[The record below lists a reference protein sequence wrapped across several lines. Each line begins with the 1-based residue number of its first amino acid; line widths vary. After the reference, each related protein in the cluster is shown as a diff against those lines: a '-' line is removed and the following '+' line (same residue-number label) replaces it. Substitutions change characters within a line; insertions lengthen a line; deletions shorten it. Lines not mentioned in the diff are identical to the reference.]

1 LAEKFILWK
10 LYYPYL
16 ILILISLLIFGIYS
30 SKVYEDFYIS
40 KTEESLKYR
49 AVLINEELTVLN
61 FDSITSKHI
70 LEKYDKLTDTRI
82 TIIDIS
88 GKVIADSRE
97 NPSQMESHA
106 DRPEFIEALKGNI
119 GFASRYSHTLQTDLM
134 YVAVPFY
141 YNNQLKAVLRTAVVI
156 EKVNMPFSG
165 LYPTIIY
172 GGIAVL
178 IIIAIFGFVISRMKS
193 KPILE
198 MQNAAER
205 FARGNFSEMIY
216 PPKNPELRTLAGS
229 LNDMAKQLDEK
240 INIIG
245 EQKKLQLAVLESMKE
260 GVLAVD
266 YDEKILLMN
275 KTAGIILTI
284 DETNSIGR
292 TLQETIRI
300 PDIQK
305 FVKALMQSGGIE
317 ETEFVIKRETD
328 KTLQLKGAYLTDNE
342 NKNIGVVILI
352 NDITGLRYLDTLK
365 REFVANVS
373 HELKTPITAIKGF
386 VETLR
391 DGAINQPQNAKRFL
405 DIVYKHSERLNAIV
419 EDLLS
424 LSRLEEKSFEIEFE
438 SIKIRSLLKTAVD
451 NYEFKS
457 KEKLIEI
464 NLDCEENLSA
474 KINNQLIVQA
484 VENLID
490 NAIKYSDIKTH
501 IMISAFKDENKLII
515 KVQDEGCGIH
525 KENFARLF
533 ERFYRIDKS
542 RSRDEGGT
550 GLGLSIVKHIA
561 QVHKG
566 SVEVESEPGK
576 GSTFTIILPVS

>member
-1 LAEKFILWK
+1 LAEKIFLWK

-119 GFASRYSHTLQTDLM
+119 GFASRYSHTLQTNLM

-216 PPKNPELRTLAGS
+216 PPKNPELRILAGS

-300 PDIQK
+300 PNIQK

-317 ETEFVIKRETD
+317 ETEFEIKRETD

-464 NLDCEENLSA
+464 DLDCEENLSA

-515 KVQDEGCGIH
+515 KVQDEGCGIPE
-525 KENFARLF
+525 ENFPRLF

>member
-1 LAEKFILWK
+1 MAEKNYLWK

-193 KPILE
+193 RPILE

-216 PPKNPELRTLAGS
+216 PPKNPELRILAGS

-300 PDIQK
+300 PNIQK

-317 ETEFVIKRETD
+317 ETEFEIKRETD

-464 NLDCEENLSA
+464 DLDCEENLSA

-501 IMISAFKDENKLII
+501 IMISAFKDENKLTI
-515 KVQDEGCGIH
+515 KVQDEGCGIP
-525 KENFARLF
+525 KENFPRLF

>member
-1 LAEKFILWK
+1 
-10 LYYPYL
+10 
-16 ILILISLLIFGIYS
+16 
-30 SKVYEDFYIS
+30 
-40 KTEESLKYR
+40 
-49 AVLINEELTVLN
+49 
-61 FDSITSKHI
+61 
-70 LEKYDKLTDTRI
+70 
-82 TIIDIS
+82 
-88 GKVIADSRE
+88 
-97 NPSQMESHA
+97 
-106 DRPEFIEALKGNI
+106 
-119 GFASRYSHTLQTDLM
+119 M

-193 KPILE
+193 RPILE

-216 PPKNPELRTLAGS
+216 PPKNPELRILAGS

-317 ETEFVIKRETD
+317 ETEFEIKRETD

-391 DGAINQPQNAKRFL
+391 DGAISQPQNAKRFL

-464 NLDCEENLSA
+464 NLDCAENLSA

-515 KVQDEGCGIH
+515 KVQDEGCGIP
-525 KENFARLF
+525 KENFPRLF

-566 SVEVESEPGK
+566 SVEVESEPGN

>member
-1 LAEKFILWK
+1 MAEKFILWK

>member
-1 LAEKFILWK
+1 LAEKNFLWK

-193 KPILE
+193 RPILE

-216 PPKNPELRTLAGS
+216 PPKNPELRILAGS

-317 ETEFVIKRETD
+317 ETEFEIKRETD

-391 DGAINQPQNAKRFL
+391 DGAISQPQNAKRFL

-464 NLDCEENLSA
+464 NLDCAENLSA

-515 KVQDEGCGIH
+515 KVQDEGCGIP
-525 KENFARLF
+525 KENFPRLF

-566 SVEVESEPGK
+566 SVEVESEPGN

>member
-1 LAEKFILWK
+1 LAEKNYLWK

-193 KPILE
+193 RPILE

-216 PPKNPELRTLAGS
+216 PPKNPELRILAGS

-300 PDIQK
+300 PNIQK

-317 ETEFVIKRETD
+317 ETEFEIKRETD

-464 NLDCEENLSA
+464 DLDCEENLSA

-501 IMISAFKDENKLII
+501 IMISAFKDENKLTI
-515 KVQDEGCGIH
+515 KVQDEGCGIP
-525 KENFARLF
+525 KENFPRLF

>member
-1 LAEKFILWK
+1 MAEKIFLWK

-119 GFASRYSHTLQTDLM
+119 GFASRYSHTLQTNLM

-216 PPKNPELRTLAGS
+216 PPKNPELRILAGS

-300 PDIQK
+300 PNIQK

-317 ETEFVIKRETD
+317 ETEFEIKRETD

-464 NLDCEENLSA
+464 DLDCEENLSA

-515 KVQDEGCGIH
+515 KVQDEGCGIPE
-525 KENFARLF
+525 ENFPRLF